1 MAATTKQDDPRE
13 PDYYRSLDGLRGLA
27 ALMVAY
33 GHAGYAG
40 FVPLVVGCATAGVIL
55 FFFLSGFLMAHH
67 YLPSASLGVFT
78 GRAVKYWLAFL
89 LRRFV
94 RVYPPYILAPAFGFL
109 LLTPLMPPE
118 FRQGGPPGDVSI
130 LEAMV
135 RLATFGGTLG
145 IYWTIQVELFFYLIY
160 PLIAGLCLLSGRR
173 SWTLLSLAAFLMFL
187 NHFPHG
193 LAGISWKVPLPG
205 MWAGYISMFVAGAF
219 TAAVA
224 KDLPVSSRR
233 WPIPSNALAPVSLA
247 AFALAVG
254 LLSRSRP
261 TQAVMWQL
269 EWMFA
274 GLFFVMFLSLVWS
287 NGPVSRLL
295 SSRPAVAIGR
305 ASYSLYLVHII
316 AYHVVTRHLPAELHG
331 MPAAT
336 LVLAALCSGYYFL
349 FERPF
354 VRLSKK
360 IPVVEGA
367 EQTVPTAV
375 IKGQSGPRAG

>member
-1 MAATTKQDDPRE
+1 MSATSPPGDARE

-40 FVPLVVGCATAGVIL
+40 WVPLVVGCATAGVIL

-67 YLPSASLGVFT
+67 YLPSATFSVFS
-78 GRAVKYWLAFL
+78 GRAVKYWSAFL

-94 RVYPPYILAPAFGFL
+94 RVYPPYILAPIFGYL
-109 LLTPLMPPE
+109 LLMPQMPPE
-118 FRQGGPPGDVSI
+118 FRPAAPTGDVSI
-130 LEAMV
+130 LDEIAK
-135 RLATFGGTLG
+135 LATFGGKLG

-173 SWTLLSLAAFLMFL
+173 ASTLLSLAAVLMVL

-193 LAGISWKVPLPG
+193 VAGIAWKIPLPG
-205 MWAGYISMFVAGAF
+205 MWAGYIAMFVAGAF
-219 TAAVA
+219 TAVVA
-224 KDLPVSSRR
+224 KDLPVASRR
-233 WPIPSNALAPVSLA
+233 WPIPWNALAPIGFG

-261 TQAVMWQL
+261 TQAFMWQFD
-269 EWMFA
+269 WMFA
-274 GLFFVMFLSLVWS
+274 GLFFVMFLSLLRS
-287 NGPVSRLL
+287 DGPVSRLL

-331 MPAAT
+331 MPAAV
-336 LVLAALCSGYYFL
+336 LVLAVLCTGYHVL
-349 FERPF
+349 CERPF
-354 VRLSKK
+354 VRLSKR
-360 IPVVEGA
+360 IAVNRPIREPVA
-367 EQTVPTAV
+367 
-375 IKGQSGPRAG
+375 AG